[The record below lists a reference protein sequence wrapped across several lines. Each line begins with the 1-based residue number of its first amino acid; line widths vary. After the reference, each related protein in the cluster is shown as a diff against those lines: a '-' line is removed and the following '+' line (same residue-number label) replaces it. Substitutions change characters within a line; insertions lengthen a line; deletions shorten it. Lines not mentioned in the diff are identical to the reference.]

1 MDNEPSTRI
10 TLRHVYQEQQEMKE
24 LLQRVAAHLPT
35 VAERLADHER
45 DTNKIL
51 EDHESRLRNV
61 EQRIW
66 KIFGAVALIAGAAPF
81 LARLLP

>member
-1 MDNEPSTRI
+1 
-10 TLRHVYQEQQEMKE
+10 MKE
-24 LLQRVAAHLPT
+24 LLQRVAAHLPA
-35 VAERLADHER
+35 VAERLAEHER

-51 EDHESRLRNV
+51 EDHEHRLRNV